1 MLRAADVTF
10 SYHAL
15 SPPVLRGVS
24 LDVPADGFV
33 GILGPNGS
41 GKTTL
46 LRVLAGT
53 RQPSSGQV
61 SLDGVDLSRVSRT
74 AMARR
79 MAVVPQDTHLA
90 FDFTALEVV
99 LMGRYPHL
107 STFEVEGPRDIA
119 IAREALAATGT
130 RGFEDR
136 LFATLSGGERQRVII
151 AAALAQIS
159 GGADLDFLYAGGQEP
174 ACQAVNRESGGQAPI
189 HDSLPDTAIPGILLL
204 DEPTAAL
211 DLAYQLEV
219 AALLRELQRRTS
231 IAIVV
236 STHDLNFAAGL
247 CRTLV
252 LLKDGLVLAAGP
264 TTEVLTAANIR
275 ALYGVEAE
283 VQSNEGA
290 GHLVVVPIRRVP
302 PESRV

>member
-1 MLRAADVTF
+1 LLRAADVTF
-10 SYHAL
+10 SYAAGAA
-15 SPPVLRGVS
+15 PVLRGVS
-24 LDVPADGFV
+24 LDVPAGGFV
-33 GILGPNGS
+33 GVLGPNGS

-53 RQPSSGQV
+53 RQPSSGHV
-61 SLDGVDLSRVSRT
+61 TLDGVELTRLPRT
-74 AMARR
+74 ALARR

-107 STFEVEGPRDIA
+107 ATFEIEGPRDLA
-119 IAREALAATGT
+119 IARAALAATGT
-130 RGFEDR
+130 AAFEDR
-136 LFATLSGGERQRVII
+136 LFETLSGGEKQRVVI
-151 AAALAQIS
+151 AAALAQI
-159 GGADLDFLYAGGQEP
+159 APDLG
-174 ACQAVNRESGGQAPI
+174 RI
-189 HDSLPDTAIPGILLL
+189 HDSRADPVHDSRADPGILLL

-219 AALLRELQRRTS
+219 AALLRDLQRRTPLS
-231 IAIVV
+231 IVV

-252 LLKDGLVLAAGP
+252 LLKDGGVIAAGP
-264 TTEVLTAANIR
+264 TEDVLTQANIR
-275 ALYGVEAE
+275 ALYGVDADIHAHAA
-283 VQSNEGA
+283 A

-302 PESRV
+302 PETRA

>member
-1 MLRAADVTF
+1 MLRAADITF
-10 SYHAL
+10 AYSSHA
-15 SPPVLRGVS
+15 SPVLRGVS
-24 LDVPADGFV
+24 FEVPARGFV

-46 LRVLAGT
+46 LRLLAGT
-53 RQPSSGQV
+53 RQPSGGHV
-61 SLDGVDLSRVSRT
+61 TLDGVELSRLAR
-74 AMARR
+74 AALARR
-79 MAVVPQDTHLA
+79 MAVVPQETHLA

-107 STFEVEGPRDIA
+107 SAFEIEGPRDLA
-119 IAREALAATGT
+119 MARAALAATGT
-130 RGFEDR
+130 AALEDR
-136 LFATLSGGERQRVII
+136 LFATLSGGEKQRVVI

-159 GGADLDFLYAGGQEP
+159 PGSDRDA
-174 ACQAVNRESGGQAPI
+174 
-189 HDSLPDTAIPGILLL
+189 GILLL

-219 AALLRELQRRTS
+219 AALLRDLQQRTP

-252 LLKDGLVLAAGP
+252 LLKDGRVLAAGP
-264 TTEVLTAANIR
+264 TDEVLTKANIR

-283 VQSNEGA
+283 IQSHGGA

-302 PESRV
+302 PEARG

>member
-1 MLRAADVTF
+1 LLRAADITF

-15 SPPVLRGVS
+15 APPVLRGVS
-24 LDVPADGFV
+24 LDVPDGGFV

-53 RQPSSGQV
+53 RQPASGQV

-74 AMARR
+74 SMARR

-107 STFEVEGPRDIA
+107 ATFEVEGPRDIA

-159 GGADLDFLYAGGQEP
+159 GSQVA
-174 ACQAVNRESGGQAPI
+174 NRESGPE
-189 HDSLPDTAIPGILLL
+189 IPGILLL

-219 AALLRELQRRTS
+219 AALLRDLQRRTP

-252 LLKDGLVLAAGP
+252 LLKDGQVLAAGP
-264 TTEVLTAANIR
+264 TAEVLTAGNIR

-283 VQSNEGA
+283 VQPHAGA
-290 GHLVVVPIRRVP
+290 GHLVVVPMRRVTP
-302 PESRV
+302 GTPS

>member
-10 SYHAL
+10 SYTAHTT
-15 SPPVLRGVS
+15 PVLRGVS

-46 LRVLAGT
+46 LRLLAGT
-53 RQPSSGQV
+53 RQPSSGRV

-107 STFEVEGPRDIA
+107 ATFEVEGPRDLA

-130 RGFEDR
+130 RALEDR
-136 LFATLSGGERQRVII
+136 LFATLSGGEKQRVII

-159 GGADLDFLYAGGQEP
+159 GEQ
-174 ACQAVNRESGGQAPI
+174 
-189 HDSLPDTAIPGILLL
+189 
-204 DEPTAAL
+204 
-211 DLAYQLEV
+211 
-219 AALLRELQRRTS
+219 
-231 IAIVV
+231 
-236 STHDLNFAAGL
+236 
-247 CRTLV
+247 
-252 LLKDGLVLAAGP
+252 
-264 TTEVLTAANIR
+264 
-275 ALYGVEAE
+275 
-283 VQSNEGA
+283 
-290 GHLVVVPIRRVP
+290 
-302 PESRV
+302 